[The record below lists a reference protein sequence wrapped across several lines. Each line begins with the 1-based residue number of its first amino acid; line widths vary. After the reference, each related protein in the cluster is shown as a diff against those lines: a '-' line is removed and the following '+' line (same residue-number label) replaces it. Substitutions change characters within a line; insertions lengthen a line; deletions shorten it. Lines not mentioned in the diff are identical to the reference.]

1 MAVAKVLGMSS
12 SNPSGAG
19 ICSLWP
25 NCASWCFGSSA
36 CRTKL
41 HRCHVAGGIGQCPGD
56 RMDTDSARLRT
67 KIRRL
72 GVRHSEQVHA

>member
-19 ICSLWP
+19 TCSLWP
-25 NCASWCFGSSA
+25 NCASWCFASSA
-36 CRTKL
+36 CRTNL
-41 HRCHVAGGIGQCPGD
+41 HRCHVAGGIGQSPGAAWTLI
-56 RMDTDSARLRT
+56 RRRLRT